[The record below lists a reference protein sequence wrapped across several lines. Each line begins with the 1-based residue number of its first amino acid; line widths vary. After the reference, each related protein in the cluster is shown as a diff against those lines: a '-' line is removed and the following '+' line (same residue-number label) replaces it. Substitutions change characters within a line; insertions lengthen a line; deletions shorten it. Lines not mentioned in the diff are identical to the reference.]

1 MSHQIQRIIQIAASL
16 DLMVGVAARS
26 DASIALTTPAGLTP
40 GEQFRFVF
48 VTDGT
53 TTATSTTIGDYD
65 SFVQSQAGG
74 ATYNGITVSWLAIGT
89 TDSVNAID
97 HIGQTNTPVYLADGS
112 LVTTSTTTS
121 GLWSGSLLHAIDED
135 LNMTPVN
142 AAVWTGTG
150 QGGTAT
156 SSFTPLGVDVTL
168 GGSFGSTLIGES
180 AASDSTWID
189 AKTAVPQS
197 GIENLYGISQVLT
210 VPGATTAVPEPSTAL
225 VAVFGA
231 VAFVAYGWCR
241 HRRAERRRADA

>member
-1 MSHQIQRIIQIAASL
+1 MVTQIGRYTITTAIL
-16 DLMVGVAARS
+16 GLLLGVGSRA
-26 DASIALTTPAGLTP
+26 DASINLTTPAGLNP
-40 GEQFRFVF
+40 GDQFRFVF

-135 LNMTPVN
+135 INMTPLN
-142 AAVWTGTG
+142 KAVWTGTG
-150 QGGTAT
+150 RGGTF
-156 SSFTPLGVDVTL
+156 SSIVNPLGLDITL

-180 AASDSTWID
+180 LASNSTWTD
-189 AKTAVPQS
+189 AGTSVPQS

-210 VPGATTAVPEPSTAL
+210 VPGAVPEPSTAI
-225 VAVFGA
+225 VAGFGA
-231 VAFVAYGWCR
+231 VAFIAYGWSR
-241 HRRAERRRADA
+241 HRRDQRRQAAA